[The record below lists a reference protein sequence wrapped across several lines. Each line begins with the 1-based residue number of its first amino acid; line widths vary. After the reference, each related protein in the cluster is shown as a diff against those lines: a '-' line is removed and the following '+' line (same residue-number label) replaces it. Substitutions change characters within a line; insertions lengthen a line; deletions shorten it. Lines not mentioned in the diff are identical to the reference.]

1 MIIFLQQMFRK
12 LNKRGEKMEI
22 EDKLKNLE
30 GITYSE
36 WQKIK
41 LVIDNRFAEI
51 KLKSTFNINED
62 TLKQLKTIS

>member
-1 MIIFLQQMFRK
+1 MKIEER
-12 LNKRGEKMEI
+12 LNI
-22 EDKLKNLE
+22 LE

>member
-1 MIIFLQQMFRK
+1 MQ
-12 LNKRGEKMEI
+12 KRGEKMKI
-22 EDKLKNLE
+22 EERLNILE

>member
-1 MIIFLQQMFRK
+1 MK
-12 LNKRGEKMEI
+12 I

-51 KLKSTFNINED
+51 KKQNIFTVSENTLENLKILID
-62 TLKQLKTIS
+62 

>member
-1 MIIFLQQMFRK
+1 MQ
-12 LNKRGEKMEI
+12 KRGEKMKI

-62 TLKQLKTIS
+62 TLKQLKTIL

>member
-1 MIIFLQQMFRK
+1 MQ
-12 LNKRGEKMEI
+12 KRGEKMKI